1 MGRAPYAKLP
11 PADLALL
18 AADPALRTRYCELV
32 LTVLLPPLR
41 RLSQIVATKMHL
53 NESLPPARL
62 DSLLPGIG
70 RDWTSFIGTLTVVYQ
85 HLPIY
90 AAQFESL
97 VVRWEQEQYDLLQ
110 PDSPTSE
117 EHRDDTGELLSPLRR
132 ELRPRAERAESAIF
146 WLCAIFGYLGVML
159 YAIKSNC
166 DADCKSHLNY
176 GVLLN
181 NKHKWRWFAEHALLY
196 FTVPSVTI
204 LVLLLIWALARRRTL
219 KFWMLIRAI
228 RRVEDWRDIP
238 QVY

>member
-1 MGRAPYAKLP
+1 MMLNSSTNPV
-11 PADLALL
+11 DF
-18 AADPALRTRYCELV
+18 ELI
-32 LTVLLPPLR
+32 PESPLR
-41 RLSQIVATKMHL
+41 NRQ
-53 NESLPPARL
+53 ESSA
-62 DSLLPGIG
+62 SFH
-70 RDWTSFIGTLTVVYQ
+70 TSRFTSSNSDGLR
-85 HLPIY
+85 
-90 AAQFESL
+90 AN
-97 VVRWEQEQYDLLQ
+97 LLQ
-110 PDSPTSE
+110 PDSPSSE

-132 ELRPRAERAESAIF
+132 ELRPRAERAESTIF

-181 NKHKWRWFAEHALLY
+181 NKHKWRWFAEYALLY

-204 LVLLLIWALARRRTL
+204 LALLLIWALARRRTL

>member
-110 PDSPTSE
+110 PDSPSLHNVLVQISTEVLKSVASKELELVGAPFSFQTS
-117 EHRDDTGELLSPLRR
+117 
-132 ELRPRAERAESAIF
+132 
-146 WLCAIFGYLGVML
+146 
-159 YAIKSNC
+159 
-166 DADCKSHLNY
+166 
-176 GVLLN
+176 
-181 NKHKWRWFAEHALLY
+181 
-196 FTVPSVTI
+196 SVT
-204 LVLLLIWALARRRTL
+204 
-219 KFWMLIRAI
+219 
-228 RRVEDWRDIP
+228 
-238 QVY
+238 